1 MAWPEITNTTMS
13 WDRTKTTEGRQVDS
27 VLWPMLCAKSQ
38 MLDAVKYGSQI
49 DEPKIEWVSAQ
60 TNGRT
65 VTCSNTT
72 DTTID
77 GSATNQVLVVTDA
90 SKLEKGAIL
99 RNASVATPLGTYKV
113 DEIMQVTG
121 ISGNTLTLTRD
132 YGRNG
137 ATPGQG
143 STAHVAGNTYEVL
156 FTNKEEGSAAGVNL
170 YKPTTVSYNYTSIL
184 DMNLV
189 VSGTELARRPLVAA
203 DNIQRQYE
211 DRMVELKNSV
221 SSMIMYGASNYG
233 GGTAESMTVFGDVA
247 GTDAYVRTTKG
258 VLQAL
263 AQSGGNTDYTST
275 AVTET
280 GINNLFETIL
290 NNGCERVA
298 PYKIFVHPKHMR
310 TIAQW
315 GADKVRIERTDK
327 QWGRYVTSYVSDLGF
342 EAEIIADPIIAKSNL
357 FLLNMD
363 KIEFIPFRPW
373 QKLEWGITTSTPDGT
388 DAYKMRVLG
397 EYTVKVVDPLKAHG
411 CMTLLSWT

>member
-1 MAWPEITNTTMS
+1 
-13 WDRTKTTEGRQVDS
+13 
-27 VLWPMLCAKSQ
+27 MLCAKSQ
-38 MLDAVKYGSQI
+38 MLDAVKYGSVI

-60 TNGRT
+60 TNSRL
-65 VTCSNTT
+65 VTEANSAS
-72 DTTID
+72 TTID
-77 GSATNQVLVVTDA
+77 GSGTLTAVVFSDVT
-90 SKLEKGAIL
+90 KLEKGALI
-99 RNASVATPLGTYKV
+99 RNATRATPIGTYKV
-113 DEIMQVTG
+113 DEIMQVTS
-121 ISGNTLTLTRD
+121 INTSTGECAVTRD
-132 YGRNG
+132 YGRNNSG
-137 ATPGQG
+137 TG
-143 STAHVAGNTYEVL
+143 STAHALTDQFEVL
-156 FTNKEEGSAAGVNL
+156 FTNKEEGSSAGVNL

-211 DRMVELKNSV
+211 DRMTELKNSV
-221 SSMIMYGASNYG
+221 SSMIMYGALNYG
-233 GGTAESMTVFGDVA
+233 AGTAESMSVFGDNA

-280 GINNLFETIL
+280 AINNLFETIL

-298 PYKIFVHPKHMR
+298 PYKIFVHPHHMR

-315 GADKVRIERTDK
+315 GADKVRIERVDK
-327 QWGRYVTSYVSDLGF
+327 TWGRYVTSYVSDLGF
-342 EAEIIADPIIAKSNL
+342 EAEIIPDPIIAKSNL
-357 FLLNMD
+357 FLLNMS

-373 QKLEWGITTSTPDGT
+373 QKLEWGITTNTPDGSDT
-388 DAYKMRVLG
+388 YKMRVLG

-411 CMTLLSWT
+411 CMTLLSWS